1 MYISHD
7 DIIKILKTN
16 QPEYVRYFNIHLIRK
31 NIAEW
36 RIQFVWIDV

>member
-7 DIIKILKTN
+7 DIIQILKTN
-16 QPEYVRYFNIHLIRK
+16 QPEYVRYFNIYLIRK